1 MRCREYEAVMS
12 FICGVCH
19 TPTAPRVP
27 CTLRVV
33 ETRQVEY
40 TNVHV
45 ADRYDPDDK
54 DEVRVTKGF
63 EIVREIKECPDCS
76 KALNR

>member
-1 MRCREYEAVMS
+1 M
-12 FICGVCH
+12 
-19 TPTAPRVP
+19 P
-27 CTLRVV
+27 CNMRVV
-33 ETRQVEY
+33 ETRQVTY
-40 TNVHV
+40 TNQHL
-45 ADRYDPDDK
+45 ADWHDPDDK